1 MFWAILRRQSL
12 NEGLPLVNAK
22 RVYRIMSENILLLH
36 DKLSRLQ
43 REHKGRISVRK
54 ATSVDVLMALSSVAM
69 MAKKSGLRSPWT
81 VAIVKLSTGHPIRE
95 VTIKRQCRM

>member
-1 MFWAILRRQSL
+1 M
-12 NEGLPLVNAK
+12 NAK

-69 MAKKSGLRSPWT
+69 MAKKSGYVRPDCCDRE
-81 VAIVKLSTGHPIRE
+81 AIDWASNTE